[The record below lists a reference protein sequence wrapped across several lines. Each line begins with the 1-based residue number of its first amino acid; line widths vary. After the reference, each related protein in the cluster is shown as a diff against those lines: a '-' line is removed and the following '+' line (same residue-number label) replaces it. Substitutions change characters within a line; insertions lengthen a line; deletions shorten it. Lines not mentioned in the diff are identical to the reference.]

1 MTEDQTIRAWALASP
16 DVACGQT
23 GRLPQSVRDAYYAAH
38 PDSSPAAADSTPA
51 PAGDD
56 TEPELADYVVSITAW
71 DAGWEAPLAQAT
83 AGLIGAVESATI
95 DRCLTILRGLESCR
109 GLREGIAAIEGL
121 Q

>member
-38 PDSSPAAADSTPA
+38 PDSSPAVTDSTPV

-56 TEPELADYVVSITAW
+56 PEPADYVVSITAW

-83 AGLIGAVESATI
+83 ADLIGAVESATI
-95 DRCLTILRGLESCR
+95 DRCLTTLRGPESCR
-109 GLREGIAAIEGL
+109 GLREGIAAIEAL